1 MLVLV
6 LGLGLNYLKPRQ
18 GALATLLRRFELL
31 DQLGLLFLD
40 RPKRLLHLIPEV
52 GLSLKLIMSASDA
65 FFGHKNLLGDL
76 HKTT

>member
-1 MLVLV
+1 MLVP
-6 LGLGLNYLKPRQ
+6 GLGLSHLKPRQ
-18 GALATLLRRFELL
+18 GTLTTLLRRFELL
-31 DQLGLLFLD
+31 GQLGLLFLD
-40 RPKRLLHLIPEV
+40 RPKRLLHLLPEV